1 MSKVINESCTRRK
14 IPPPQ
19 LVLIHLPPEPIQN
32 GKNRRKFPSS
42 KDCFVK
48 VAVSNISAGS
58 GSTVKEHVRV
68 RYESNSG
75 ERNTLEKSKSLIN
88 GSTYLLGISDITRHP
103 ITAEESKLPDLPVHK
118 VCQYLPLNYYPG
130 KDTQPGHYGFWFR
143 FFGKSCKFH
152 ILITLKL
159 HKHAPGDADKVVS
172 TIELDIRNIPRY
184 AMNKNI
190 PKISSSS
197 KLSACSF
204 YSEQEYIGIM
214 EKLQKLQEQCLW
226 EKCASVGDEMLFGL
240 EKGKSDLKACIML
253 EQSKAVCHLGSPGD
267 DSTVIA
273 EGIISTLSDCY
284 LPLETKCRF
293 YVLKALVLQH
303 QCSHDTAVTN
313 AKHALDFAKT
323 GGLYIEKHLIV
334 KCLKLNC

>member
-273 EGIISTLSDCY
+273 EDVWKSKHST
-284 LPLETKCRF
+284 
-293 YVLKALVLQH
+293 H
-303 QCSHDTAVTN
+303 M
-313 AKHALDFAKT
+313 
-323 GGLYIEKHLIV
+323 
-334 KCLKLNC
+334 